1 MPIPINE
8 NNILSSLFNR
18 SATAEDYAQKF
29 LLRFSQLTEKVDI
42 KAVAKLAHLLDG
54 TCREGRQAFFF
65 GNGGSA
71 AVASHFVADLCANSI
86 VEGEPC
92 FRAQSLA
99 DNVES
104 ILAITND
111 SGYENVFLYQLQC
124 HLSVQDLVV
133 GISVSGDSENVIRAL
148 QYAKKERAYTV
159 GLTGF
164 DGGRVSEIVDLS
176 IHIPT
181 TRDEYGPVE
190 DLFSCIGHIVT
201 GYLTMKRGR
210 GLSHGHART
219 AVSA

>member
-1 MPIPINE
+1 MQIIQND
-8 NNILSSLFNR
+8 ILGSLFDR
-18 SATAEDYAQKF
+18 SATAEDYSQKF
-29 LLRFSQLTEKVDI
+29 LLRFSQVVEKIDT
-42 KAVAKLAHLLDG
+42 KAVAKLAYLLDEN
-54 TCREGRQAFFF
+54 CRKGRQAFFF

-71 AVASHFVADLCANSI
+71 AVASHLVADLCANSI

-99 DNVES
+99 DNAES
-104 ILAITND
+104 ILAIAND
-111 SGYENVFLYQLQC
+111 SGYENIFLYQLKC
-124 HLSVQDLVV
+124 HLNTEDLVV
-133 GISVSGDSENVIRAL
+133 GLSVSGNSQNVIRAL
-148 QYAKKERAYTV
+148 EYARNQGACTV
-159 GLTGF
+159 GMTGF

-210 GLSHGHART
+210 QLSHGHATT